1 MKNTK
6 HYSERLPLHRPDKIL
21 WPKIANDLGASED
34 VIGSSHFAGKLPLQ
48 KPDVTLWDKIENSL
62 LQPWYSSG
70 AVKWAGLLVFVFLIG
85 TTFYFVDFSRDK
97 KISGTEATIQNNNP
111 EPQIISNEKSNIS
124 EDEINRSN
132 SADVGNKVKTAP
144 AGNKY
149 NPKAAQISEVQIASN
164 APAPMKYVDEKV
176 GIATGNEGDSQDLQ
190 VNLLVEDYTP
200 DKMPGIIQ
208 PIHPIFFTP
217 DNTSTKIPSIK
228 TGNSQNDLITK
239 DGISASHDLLVTE
252 FVFFVQPFF
261 TKNLS
266 SINNFWT
273 AGKAA
278 GASLSLRK
286 SNILFETGLTYSQIE
301 FEDNF
306 DLQYYSFESLGSITS
321 FENYDDIEFVDE
333 MGDTIVERRYY
344 PEFVEIFDSTY
355 QEAEKPDMIKLTKI
369 GLPLMVGYTIYQHG
383 RLFAD
388 LKTGLELS
396 VITRKLMPGN
406 LLNDEYTRLLA
417 IKNDQPDSYS
427 VQWKYN
433 LSLGIGFRLNNN
445 WSVYGEP
452 FVSKYLEPTQ
462 NPENREMR
470 NPVEAG
476 VKLGI
481 RWSF

>member
-1 MKNTK
+1 MNEEMKNTK
-6 HYSERLPLHRPDKIL
+6 HYSERLPLHRPHKSL
-21 WPKIANDLGASED
+21 WPKITEDLGGAED
-34 VIGSSHFAGKLPLQ
+34 VIGSSGFAVKLPLQ
-48 KPDVTLWDKIENSL
+48 KPDVTLWDKIESTL
-62 LQPWYSSG
+62 PLPWYSSG
-70 AVKWAGLLVFVFLIG
+70 AVKWTSLLVFVFLIG
-85 TTFYFVDFSRDK
+85 TTFYFDDFARDK
-97 KISGTEATIQNNNP
+97 KISETEATIQNTNA
-111 EPQIISNEKSNIS
+111 EPIISVSEKSS
-124 EDEINRSN
+124 RSDDEISRLN
-132 SADVGNKVKTAP
+132 SADIVNKVKTAP

-149 NPKAAQISEVQIASN
+149 NSCAAQKVEVQIASN
-164 APAPMKYVDEKV
+164 APAPLKYVDEKV
-176 GIATGNEGDSQDLQ
+176 GIATGNEGDYQNLQ
-190 VNLLVEDYTP
+190 SGNYTP
-200 DKMPGIIQ
+200 EKMPGIIQ

-217 DNTSTKIPSIK
+217 DNTSTKITSVK
-228 TGNSQNDLITK
+228 TGSRQNDLITE
-239 DGISASHDLLVTE
+239 DGFSASHDLLVTE
-252 FVFFVQPFF
+252 FGFFVQPFF

-273 AGKAA
+273 AGKAV
-278 GASLSLRK
+278 GASLTLRK
-286 SNILFETGLTYSQIE
+286 SNILFETGLIYSQIE

-333 MGDTIVERRYY
+333 EGDTIVERRYY

-369 GLPLMVGYTIYQHG
+369 GLPLTVGYTIYRHG

-433 LSLGIGFRLNNN
+433 LSL
-445 WSVYGEP
+445 
-452 FVSKYLEPTQ
+452 
-462 NPENREMR
+462 
-470 NPVEAG
+470 
-476 VKLGI
+476 
-481 RWSF
+481 

>member
-6 HYSERLPLHRPDKIL
+6 HLSERLPLHGPDKSL
-21 WPKIANDLGASED
+21 WPKIANDLGAAED
-34 VIGSSHFAGKLPLQ
+34 VIGSSRFAGKLPLQ
-48 KPDVTLWDKIENSL
+48 KPDVTLWDKIESSL
-62 LQPWYSSG
+62 PLPWYSSG
-70 AVKWAGLLVFVFLIG
+70 TFKWAGLLVFIFLIG
-85 TTFYFVDFSRDK
+85 TTFYFVDFARDK

-111 EPQIISNEKSNIS
+111 EQQIISNEKSNIS
-124 EDEINRSN
+124 EDEISRLN
-132 SADVGNKVKTAP
+132 SADIVNKVKTAP

-149 NPKAAQISEVQIASN
+149 NSTAAPNSEVPIASN
-164 APAPMKYVDEKV
+164 AAAKRKSVDEKV
-176 GIATGNEGDSQDLQ
+176 GIASGNEGDSQDLQ
-190 VNLLVEDYTP
+190 SGNYRP

-217 DNTSTKIPSIK
+217 DITSTKITSAK
-228 TGNSQNDLITK
+228 TGSRLNELITEN
-239 DGISASHDLLVTE
+239 GFTAGHDLHVTE
-252 FVFFVQPFF
+252 FGFFVQPFF

-278 GASLSLRK
+278 GASLTLRK
-286 SNILFETGLTYSQIE
+286 SNILFETGLIYSQIE

-333 MGDTIVERRYY
+333 EGDTIVERRYY

-369 GLPLMVGYTIYQHG
+369 SLPLTVGYTIYRHG

-462 NPENREMR
+462 NPENKEIKK
-470 NPVEAG
+470 PVEAG

-481 RWSF
+481 RWGF

>member
-6 HYSERLPLHRPDKIL
+6 HYSERLPLHGPDKSL
-21 WPKIANDLGASED
+21 WPKIAKDLDAAED
-34 VIGSSHFAGKLPLQ
+34 VIGSSGFAGKLPLQ
-48 KPDVTLWDKIENSL
+48 KPDVTLWDKIESSL
-62 LQPWYSSG
+62 PLPWYFSG
-70 AVKWAGLLVFVFLIG
+70 AFKWAGLLVLVFLIG
-85 TTFYFVDFSRDK
+85 TTFYFVDFARDK

-111 EPQIISNEKSNIS
+111 EQQIKSNEISNIS
-124 EDEINRSN
+124 EDEISRSKG
-132 SADVGNKVKTAP
+132 ADVGNKVKTAL
-144 AGNKY
+144 AENKY
-149 NPKAAQISEVQIASN
+149 NSNTAQNPEVQIASN

-176 GIATGNEGDSQDLQ
+176 GIATENEGDSQDLQ
-190 VNLLVEDYTP
+190 SGNYRP

-208 PIHPIFFTP
+208 PLHPIFFTP
-217 DNTSTKIPSIK
+217 DNTSTKITSAK
-228 TGNSQNDLITK
+228 TGTRQNDLKTE
-239 DGISASHDLLVTE
+239 DGFSASHDLLVTE
-252 FVFFVQPFF
+252 FGFFVQPFF

-286 SNILFETGLTYSQIE
+286 SNILFETGLTYSQIK

-333 MGDTIVERRYY
+333 EGDTIVERRYY

-355 QEAEKPDMIKLTKI
+355 QEAKKPDMIKLTKI
-369 GLPLMVGYTIYQHG
+369 GLPLTVGYTIYQHG

-406 LLNDEYTRLLA
+406 LLNDESTRLLA

-433 LSLGIGFRLNNN
+433 LSLGIGFRLNNK

-452 FVSKYLEPTQ
+452 YVSKYLEPTQ

-481 RWSF
+481 RWGF